1 VRNIDLQFPE
11 RLLDWLA
18 TGDTAAAGIGTIAA
32 VPMNRMNRTE
42 FFDKLAGLDEQQ
54 LKTALW
60 NLYWRGT
67 AAVRERIESELQ
79 PNAAGQPRRPAATPM
94 DPMSV
99 RDEVIEF
106 VALARSGAYIGGDR
120 RVPPRQR
127 TGWRSEFARLASEA
141 RKALRA
147 PEPDPAAEAL
157 EQLIDLARE
166 TRDYDYFRSE
176 DPMEA
181 ARFVVSEAAG
191 LLWGHRRDRYG
202 FTAFAESAAPQL
214 VRWESR
220 YGWTRRGDGQISQ
233 KETSLAAVL
242 NGMLTVPDTWVT
254 FAGYY
259 LDALDRAVAGD
270 NTRDRPWRSGDYVRE
285 QRTAEL
291 AEWHAMLLHRLA
303 DTEAE
308 DLLDRLVKH
317 RTLSGPELDFLRAR
331 LAHQRGDAAAAGTFI
346 TAALDR
352 LPGHQEMLDFAV
364 SINAPL
370 PTHARKI
377 LQERSYRP

>member
-1 VRNIDLQFPE
+1 M
-11 RLLDWLA
+11 A
-18 TGDTAAAGIGTIAA
+18 
-32 VPMNRMNRTE
+32 MNRMNRTE

-67 AAVRERIESELQ
+67 AAVRERIESQLH
-79 PNAAGQPRRPAATPM
+79 PSSAGQPRRPAATPV
-94 DPMSV
+94 DPRSV
-99 RDEVIEF
+99 RDEVIQF
-106 VALARSGAYIGGDR
+106 VTLARSGAYIAGDR
-120 RVPPRQR
+120 RVSPRHR
-127 TGWRSEFARLASEA
+127 TRWRSEFARLAAEA

-181 ARFVVSEAAG
+181 ARFVVSEAAA

-202 FTAFAESAAPQL
+202 FTAFAASAAPQL

-220 YGWTRRGDGQISQ
+220 YGWTRRGYGQISQ

-242 NGMLTVPDTWVT
+242 NGMLTVPDVWVT
-254 FAGYY
+254 FAGHY
-259 LDALDRAVAGD
+259 LDALDRTVAGD
-270 NTRDRPWRSGDYVRE
+270 NGRDQPWRSGDHVRA
-285 QRTAEL
+285 QRTADL
-291 AEWHAMLLHRLA
+291 AEWHAMLLRRLA

-308 DLLDRLVKH
+308 DLLDRLIEH
-317 RTLSGPELDFLRAR
+317 RLLGGPELDFLRAR
-331 LAHQRGDAAAAGTFI
+331 LAHQRGDAAAAGAFI

-364 SINAPL
+364 NINTPL
-370 PTHARKI
+370 PARAQKI
-377 LQERSYRP
+377 LKGRSYRT